1 MARGTNIHPEKLERP
16 ALRHSLSSAKR
27 RCSSTP
33 TTARPEADHPGRS
46 GGRVWPKLAPCP
58 RGEPLTPVSP
68 QADADADPTAMTV
81 RPIAVSCCPRWTGA
95 GTLTGTAAEAPAEY
109 EHQRDQVQVTRRA
122 AEQPRRAVQ
131 NARRRHTFGALA
143 RRERCSERQ
152 EWARHN
158 RVSGGVG
165 VGDMHARSLSLRRQR
180 VIRLASRMV
189 RDAWASRLTASLRPP
204 PAGWLACCT
213 VARGVT

>member
-1 MARGTNIHPEKLERP
+1 MHRFRSRISSQQGELTIVNHGYSWRAARISTPEKLERP

-46 GGRVWPKLAPCP
+46 GGGVWPKLAPCP

-68 QADADADPTAMTV
+68 QADADADPTAMAA

-122 AEQPRRAVQ
+122 AEQRRRAV
-131 NARRRHTFGALA
+131 
-143 RRERCSERQ
+143 
-152 EWARHN
+152 
-158 RVSGGVG
+158 
-165 VGDMHARSLSLRRQR
+165 
-180 VIRLASRMV
+180 
-189 RDAWASRLTASLRPP
+189 
-204 PAGWLACCT
+204 
-213 VARGVT
+213 